1 MPSEYY
7 WRTRNADTNHQGPN
21 YVGPSSSYMLAYVGL
36 FANAEFFDFGRHVA
50 AAFSDGLAAETTSRG
65 SGPGRLA
72 TAGNGRLEI
81 LVTSSTAQG
90 GIKCYLPTYLS
101 IDLSVYLP
109 TYLSIYPS
117 IYRSIHRSSYLP
129 VETNWSWNQL
139 NLKSVES
146 QSNWVS
152 KQLTFKSIESEINWN
167 SIQLNFKSVDSHI
180 YWISHFTPIGFLS
193 LETSATASCGRY
205 VISTLPLSPCY
216 TCVKSRRV
224 LLI

>member
-81 LVTSSTAQG
+81 RVVPHKAVLNAT
-90 GIKCYLPTYLS
+90 YLPTYLP
-101 IDLSVYLP
+101 IPLPTCLPAYLP
-109 TYLSIYPS
+109 TYL
-117 IYRSIHRSSYLP
+117 
-129 VETNWSWNQL
+129 
-139 NLKSVES
+139 
-146 QSNWVS
+146 
-152 KQLTFKSIESEINWN
+152 
-167 SIQLNFKSVDSHI
+167 
-180 YWISHFTPIGFLS
+180 
-193 LETSATASCGRY
+193 AT
-205 VISTLPLSPCY
+205 
-216 TCVKSRRV
+216 
-224 LLI
+224 

>member
-90 GIKCYLPTYLS
+90 GIKCYLPTYLPIYRS
-101 IDLSVYLP
+101 ICLP
-109 TYLSIYPS
+109 TYLPIYLSIHPS
-117 IYRSIHRSSYLP
+117 IYLSIYL
-129 VETNWSWNQL
+129 SIDL
-139 NLKSVES
+139 AIYLLKP
-146 QSNWVS
+146 
-152 KQLTFKSIESEINWN
+152 IEVEIN
-167 SIQLNFKSVDSHI
+167 
-180 YWISHFTPIGFLS
+180 
-193 LETSATASCGRY
+193 
-205 VISTLPLSPCY
+205 
-216 TCVKSRRV
+216 
-224 LLI
+224 

>member
-1 MPSEYY
+1 M
-7 WRTRNADTNHQGPN
+7 
-21 YVGPSSSYMLAYVGL
+21 
-36 FANAEFFDFGRHVA
+36 A

-129 VETNWSWNQL
+129 VETN
-139 NLKSVES
+139 
-146 QSNWVS
+146 
-152 KQLTFKSIESEINWN
+152 
-167 SIQLNFKSVDSHI
+167 
-180 YWISHFTPIGFLS
+180 
-193 LETSATASCGRY
+193 
-205 VISTLPLSPCY
+205 
-216 TCVKSRRV
+216 
-224 LLI
+224 